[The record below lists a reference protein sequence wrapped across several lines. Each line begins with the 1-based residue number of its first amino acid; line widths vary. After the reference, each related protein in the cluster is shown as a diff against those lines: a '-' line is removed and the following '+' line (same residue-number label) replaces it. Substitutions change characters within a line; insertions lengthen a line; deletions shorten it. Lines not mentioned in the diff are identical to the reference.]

1 MVSFGDIVTAAGLA
15 MRIVQVLYD
24 SPRALEDYQDAMTEL
39 VSLHRELVLIN
50 DTIQLAATSRTGEL
64 IRRNVAGEVRG
75 CLVEMQRFLDKT
87 KGVAETGMVGV
98 FSGAQRLGRTSQ
110 GVAQPFSQLVHLV
123 SKRLPGIISTATRD
137 EVRMC
142 SETIQELAVAL
153 KPVSHPVP
161 EDIVFIFDPM
171 GHNSN
176 IRDIR
181 PDLSG
186 VPSKNQRREAS
197 YYRRSLKL
205 LATLQGLHLAGVKR
219 GPEARNDFRNEDSAE
234 SFSNCGGLSPA
245 GNHIMA
251 VVVYLISLSI
261 QTLYM

>member
-24 SPRALEDYQDAMTEL
+24 SPRALEDHQDAMTEL

-50 DTIQLAATSRTGEL
+50 DTIQLATTSRTGEL

-87 KGVAETGMVGV
+87 KGVAVTGMV
-98 FSGAQRLGRTSQ
+98 
-110 GVAQPFSQLVHLV
+110 
-123 SKRLPGIISTATRD
+123 IISTATRD
-137 EVRMC
+137 EVRVC

-161 EDIVFIFDPM
+161 EDIVFIVDPM
-171 GHNSN
+171 GDT
-176 IRDIR
+176 IRISVIYGLNYQVCPIAQLMAPHR
-181 PDLSG
+181 RG
-186 VPSKNQRREAS
+186 VLSKNQSREAS
-197 YYRRSLKL
+197 YYRGSLPL

-219 GPEARNDFRNEDSAE
+219 GPEARNDSRNEYSAE
-234 SFSNCGGLSPA
+234 NALYVEDEGRRSHYTNEPWERFGSGRNPRLKEFLGDRLRCGLMYS
-245 GNHIMA
+245 
-251 VVVYLISLSI
+251 
-261 QTLYM
+261 